1 MEQFYKL
8 LRFEIEARNSS
19 ETAGNTS
26 RKSKLEKP
34 LTLQTL
40 MSALEEKFEQKNKG
54 QFSKQKGNF
63 CLFFKDEHYS
73 DKCSKV
79 RNLDDRIKFLKRN
92 RCCFKCIMPGYS
104 KANCKRRTMCFK
116 CRSFGYHTALCRN
129 VDKITEKDKNKPG
142 NTYEKQKENYAVCH
156 DKSFLLQTAKGVI
169 TNIDESK
176 IKRFHMLF
184 DLYSQSSYITRKA
197 VKTLSLELV
206 DGGNVTIRTLGK
218 KNSA

>member
-8 LRFEIEARNSS
+8 LRFEIEARDSS

-26 RKSKLEKP
+26 RKSKQEKP

-40 MSALEEKFEQKNKG
+40 MSALEEKFEQKNKS
-54 QFSKQKGNF
+54 QFSKQKGKGSS
-63 CLFFKDEHYS
+63 FFKDEHYS

-79 RNLDDRIKFLKRN
+79 RNVDDRIKFLKRN
-92 RCCFKCIMPGYS
+92 RCCFKYIMPGYS
-104 KANCKRRTMCFK
+104 KANCKRRTKCFK
-116 CRSFGYHTALCRN
+116 CQSFGYHTALCRS

-142 NTYEKQKENYAVCH
+142 NAYEKQKENYAVCH

-176 IKRFHMLF
+176 MKGFRMLF
-184 DLYSQSSYITRKA
+184 DSYSQSSYITRKA
-197 VKTLSLELV
+197 VKSG
-206 DGGNVTIRTLGK
+206 GGNVTIRTLGE
-218 KNSA
+218 KNSAKKFIYE